1 MITEILY
8 MEQEE
13 LKMEES
19 KINTI
24 WERMKVTKQT
34 TIDDT
39 KR

>member
-13 LKMEES
+13 LKKEES

-24 WERMKVTKQT
+24 WERMRETKQT
-34 TIDDT
+34 AIDDT